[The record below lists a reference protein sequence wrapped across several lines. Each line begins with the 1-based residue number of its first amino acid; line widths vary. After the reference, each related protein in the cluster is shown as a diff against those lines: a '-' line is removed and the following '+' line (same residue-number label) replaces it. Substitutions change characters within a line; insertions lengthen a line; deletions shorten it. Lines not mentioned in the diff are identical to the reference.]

1 MALLQTAAL
10 VGAFAATAYAHGHV
24 TGIVA
29 DGTYHLGYDPSFQY
43 QQTPPKVVGWSD
55 PKDLSNGFI
64 APSAYNTPD
73 IICHL
78 EATPGQAVAKVAAG
92 GKVDLQWT
100 AWPESHHGPVL
111 DYLAKCANDDCTKVE
126 KASLEFFKIGQSGL
140 IDDSAVPGTWAS
152 DKLIANNNTWT
163 ANIPKD
169 IAPGQYVLRHEII
182 ALHSAGQA
190 DGAQNYPQCVNIEVT
205 GSGTATPSGVVG
217 TKLYT
222 SDAPGIVVNIYQSL
236 SYQIPGPTL
245 YAGAASGAQ
254 PTAAA
259 SSAAASSAAPAATSA
274 PQASSSSAAS
284 SSAAA
289 LAVTSAAAAPSS
301 ANAAVATATETTECT
316 STVTIKTSVTA
327 SAAAVTASPS
337 VYVAPTVPAAAA
349 VSALASAVPT
359 SALTAT
365 ISTAL
370 PSPASYGGSA
380 ASGSAAPGAPSKP
393 LPAGF
398 TLKDLLEWVAYL
410 LGKAI
415 KEDSSVHAR
424 DFQRR

>member
-10 VGAFAATAYAHGHV
+10 VGAFAASAYAHGHV

-29 DGTYHLGYDPSFQY
+29 DGTYYEGYDPSFQY

-55 PKDLSNGFI
+55 PKDLGNGFI
-64 APSAYNTPD
+64 APDAYGTPD

-78 EATPGQAVAKVAAG
+78 DATPGQAVAKVAAG

-100 AWPESHHGPVL
+100 TWPSSHHGPVL
-111 DYLAKCANDDCTKVE
+111 DYLAKCAGDDCTKAD
-126 KASLEFFKIGQSGL
+126 KTSLEFFKIGAVGL
-140 IDDSAVPGTWAS
+140 VDDSAVPGTWAS
-152 DKLIANNNTWT
+152 DQLIANNNTWT

-217 TKLYT
+217 TKLYA

-236 SYQIPGPTL
+236 SNYEIPGPAL
-245 YAGAASGAQ
+245 YSGAASGAQ
-254 PTAAA
+254 PTK
-259 SSAAASSAAPAATSA
+259 
-274 PQASSSSAAS
+274 AAS
-284 SSAAA
+284 SSAA
-289 LAVTSAAAAPSS
+289 TSAPLSATAPTTTESSTAQMASAPATPSSTGAAAA
-301 ANAAVATATETTECT
+301 VTETTECT
-316 STVTIKTSVTA
+316 STLTIKTSVT
-327 SAAAVTASPS
+327 VSPS
-337 VYVAPTVPAAAA
+337 VYTAPTAPAAAA

-370 PSPASYGGSA
+370 PSPAAFGNSD

-393 LPAGF
+393 LPEGF

-410 LGKAI
+410 LGKAV